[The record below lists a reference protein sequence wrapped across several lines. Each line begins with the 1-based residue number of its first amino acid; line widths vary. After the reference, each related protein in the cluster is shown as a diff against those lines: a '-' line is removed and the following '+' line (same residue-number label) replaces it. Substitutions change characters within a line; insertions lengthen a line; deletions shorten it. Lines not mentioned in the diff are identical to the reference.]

1 MRMSHPDDVVP
12 RETSTAATSS
22 AAVGS
27 TATSPTATSI
37 VRRRRV
43 RRRRPGW
50 GSADVLR
57 AAALVM
63 AMYLFGRLVWFAN
76 PLILTA
82 FLGILFGLAVSS
94 GVDMLTRWQLPRG
107 LSAALIVICFF
118 AALFGFGAWMAP
130 TLHSQGVELRRRL
143 PDAIDRVET
152 WINHRRNG
160 VIGMVFSG
168 LSTEARVD
176 SAATTTAAPPPQ
188 ATVTPK
194 TTAPADSVA
203 LTETLKQR
211 VGAQFS
217 SATRYLFPFLS
228 STVEVVTGLLIIV
241 FLSIYIAVDP
251 EMYRRGIMHL
261 FPHGRRDRIG
271 EVLTAIAAVLRKWLV
286 TQLIAMVTLGI
297 VTTVILLALDVK
309 AAFALGLLSGLFE
322 FIPTLG
328 PIISSLPA
336 IAMGF
341 LDSPEKA
348 LWVTIAYIGVHF
360 LEGHLLIPL
369 LMKGGINLPPA
380 LTIFSQALMAL
391 LFGFLGL
398 MCAVPLLAATVVGVK
413 MLYVEDVV
421 GDRQIGPDE
430 NPEKGVEA

>member
-1 MRMSHPDDVVP
+1 MSHPDDVVP
-12 RETSTAATSS
+12 TETS
-22 AAVGS
+22 V
-27 TATSPTATSI
+27 

-63 AMYLFGRLVWFAN
+63 ALYLFGRLVWFAN
-76 PLILTA
+76 PLVLTA

-94 GVDMLTRWQLPRG
+94 GVDRLTRWRLPRG
-107 LSAALIVICFF
+107 LSAALIVIGFF
-118 AALFGFGAWMAP
+118 GALFGFGAWMAP

-143 PDAIDRVET
+143 PDAIDRVEA

-176 SAATTTAAPPPQ
+176 SAATTTPAPKPALPQ
-188 ATVTPK
+188 TATSP

-203 LTETLKQR
+203 LAETLRQR
-211 VGAQFS
+211 LGAQFNG
-217 SATRYLFPFLS
+217 ATRYLFPFLS
-228 STVEVVTGLLIIV
+228 STIEIVTGLFIII

-251 EMYRRGIMHL
+251 GMYRRGIMHL
-261 FPHGRRDRIG
+261 FPHERRDRVG
-271 EVLTAIAAVLRKWLV
+271 QVLSAIAAVLRKWLV
-286 TQLIAMVTLGI
+286 TQLIAMVTIGI
-297 VTTVILLALDVK
+297 VTTILLLVLDVK

-328 PIISSLPA
+328 PIISALPA

-348 LWVTIAYIGVHF
+348 LWVMIAYIGVQF

-380 LTIFSQALMAL
+380 LTVFSQALMAV

-421 GDRQIGPDE
+421 GDPQIGPGED
-430 NPEKGVEA
+430 PHKGVEA